1 MTYKIISAIIR
12 DNLRFDTLPI
22 IKANVLYDI
31 KSPAV
36 YHHQKYPGLLMYFY
50 SVSQFPEF
58 LLIYS
63 ETPVRSF
70 WFSLFLLAGF
80 YCNILLYFF
89 QLNVS
94 HFDVFYPGF
103 IKIKNFFYPESL
115 EK

>member
-50 SVSQFPEF
+50 SESK
-58 LLIYS
+58 LLSISSFNWFYS
-63 ETPVRSF
+63 LYLTSLSVCRS
-70 WFSLFLLAGF
+70 AGKVTGWEW
-80 YCNILLYFF
+80 C
-89 QLNVS
+89 
-94 HFDVFYPGF
+94 GF
-103 IKIKNFFYPESL
+103 
-115 EK
+115 